1 MKKGKSI
8 FQYLFILSLS
18 LLSQNNTFAQVEQY
32 IIRNENL
39 KLQYQYPEEEVIV
52 KKAINA
58 LNNSARIEVIG
69 DADKSKVATH
79 ILEVEPAMFT
89 SQGFN
94 VTFVDSIAT
103 LTVSMSYQTT
113 GTVDMIATGVES
125 GILAGTYRFATSG
138 SAAQDTKFKYYDV
151 GWAKGMKYGEEKVRN
166 ALHDRLKSK
175 LWKLGNE
182 LEAKSKA
189 SMVSSF
195 SGDPAYRMFPFR
207 LKVIEA
213 AEIDDDEAEKVII
226 SGGTNADLFKRQRL
240 SVYTVVEKVNGK
252 KKYEQFQTLGR
263 LKFEKDDAKGGFCDV
278 LKGKKAILEAIKAG
292 KTVYASP
299 FSPYTKSDEAGNIK
313 MAIMVQYPANVSEKA
328 KAAFYRT
335 VRMNVRNRT
344 GLTVLEREKFAK
356 ILEEKELA
364 KQDKYVDAAVI
375 EQMKSLGADLIL
387 DIRIKSGTDMYNS
400 DVTTYDMNLTDVRTG
415 SVQGSKSGSFYTN
428 YHDPNNPNF
437 AGENNISRLVMN
449 GSVPASAILKENIPP
464 MITVIEI
471 TDEGR
476 RESADNVLIM
486 GDMDYA
492 LFSRL
497 DVYKRRMIEVDGE
510 MLPRFEKIGVIA
522 QRTLEGDGLVDCK
535 VRTGE
540 KAIYAALKAGE
551 LLICSE
557 RENFLD
563 KMSNNSFK
571 ALDKIYGW

>member
-1 MKKGKSI
+1 
-8 FQYLFILSLS
+8 
-18 LLSQNNTFAQVEQY
+18 
-32 IIRNENL
+32 
-39 KLQYQYPEEEVIV
+39 
-52 KKAINA
+52 
-58 LNNSARIEVIG
+58 
-69 DADKSKVATH
+69 
-79 ILEVEPAMFT
+79 
-89 SQGFN
+89 
-94 VTFVDSIAT
+94 
-103 LTVSMSYQTT
+103 
-113 GTVDMIATGVES
+113 
-125 GILAGTYRFATSG
+125 
-138 SAAQDTKFKYYDV
+138 
-151 GWAKGMKYGEEKVRN
+151 
-166 ALHDRLKSK
+166 
-175 LWKLGNE
+175 
-182 LEAKSKA
+182 
-189 SMVSSF
+189 
-195 SGDPAYRMFPFR
+195 
-207 LKVIEA
+207 
-213 AEIDDDEAEKVII
+213 
-226 SGGTNADLFKRQRL
+226 
-240 SVYTVVEKVNGK
+240 VNGK

-292 KTVYASP
+292 KTVYVSP

-313 MAIMVQYPANVSEKA
+313 MAVMVQYPANVSEKA

-335 VRMNVRNRT
+335 VRMNVRNRA

-375 EQMKSLGADLIL
+375 EQMKSLGADLVL

-415 SVQGSKSGSFYTN
+415 SVQGSKSGPFYGN
-428 YHDPNNPNF
+428 YYDPNNPNL
-437 AGENNISRLVMN
+437 AGENNISKLVMN

-476 RESADNVLIM
+476 KESADNVLIM

-492 LFSRL
+492 PFSRL

-522 QRTLEGDGLVDCK
+522 QRTSEGDGLVDCK

-540 KAIYAALKAGE
+540 KAIYAALKAGD